1 MGTKIHIKNQI
12 PDKKSNASLAKE
24 DFFLMRNDFSH
35 SFCTFATSMQEETR
49 NMPPEE
55 KAAQVKTLSTQLLAE
70 GRTDL
75 LLKAISVPVLE
86 QLRIEA
92 ARATLSPLVI
102 TEDYRFL
109 LPDYGNREVQLSPI
123 HKALYLLFLNHPE
136 GIEFK
141 NLVDHREELF
151 ALYRKIGNRIDPDK
165 ITETVN
171 RLTNPLDNA
180 INEKCSRIKAA
191 FSDLMDEYQADYY
204 IINSHIKR
212 HQGSSMKLWFER
224 LKIINLPRELVI
236 YKVDD
241 F

>member
-1 MGTKIHIKNQI
+1 MK
-12 PDKKSNASLAKE
+12 
-24 DFFLMRNDFSH
+24 
-35 SFCTFATSMQEETR
+35 QEEAR
-49 NMPPEE
+49 NMTAEE
-55 KAAQVKTLSTQLLAE
+55 KATQVKLLSTDLLAE

-92 ARATLSPLVI
+92 ARSTLSPLVI
-102 TEDYRFL
+102 TKDFRFI
-109 LPDYGNREVQLSPI
+109 LPNYGNKEVMLSPI
-123 HKALYLLFLNHPE
+123 HKSLYMLFLNHPE

-141 NLVDHREELF
+141 NLIDYREELL
-151 ALYRKIGNRIDPDK
+151 AIYNEVGNRVGPDK
-165 ITETVN
+165 MVETVN

-212 HQGSSMKLWFER
+212 HQSTSTKLWFER
-224 LKIINLPRELVI
+224 LKIINLPRELVVME
-236 YKVDD
+236 KD
-241 F
+241 

>member
-1 MGTKIHIKNQI
+1 MK
-12 PDKKSNASLAKE
+12 
-24 DFFLMRNDFSH
+24 
-35 SFCTFATSMQEETR
+35 QEEAR
-49 NMPPEE
+49 NMTAEE
-55 KAAQVKTLSTQLLAE
+55 KATQVKLLSTDLLAE

-102 TEDYRFL
+102 TKDFRFI
-109 LPDYGNREVQLSPI
+109 LPNYGNKEVMLSPI
-123 HKALYLLFLNHPE
+123 HKSLYMLFLNHPE

-141 NLVDHREELF
+141 NLIDYREELL
-151 ALYRKIGNRIDPDK
+151 AIYNEVGNRVGPDK
-165 ITETVN
+165 MVETVN

-212 HQGSSMKLWFER
+212 HQRTSTKLWFER
-224 LKIINLPRELVI
+224 LKIINLPRELVVME
-236 YKVDD
+236 KD
-241 F
+241 

>member
-1 MGTKIHIKNQI
+1 MK
-12 PDKKSNASLAKE
+12 
-24 DFFLMRNDFSH
+24 
-35 SFCTFATSMQEETR
+35 QEEPK
-49 NMPPEE
+49 NMSLQE
-55 KAAQVKTLSTQLLAE
+55 KAALIKQLSTQLLAE

-109 LPDYGNREVQLSPI
+109 LPGYGNREVQLSPI
-123 HKALYLLFLNHPE
+123 HKALYMLFLKHPE

-141 NLVDHREELF
+141 NLVDYREELLV
-151 ALYRKIGNRIDPDK
+151 LYRKTGNRIDQYK
-165 ITETVN
+165 MIETVN
-171 RLTNPLDNA
+171 RLVNPLDNA

-204 IINSHIKR
+204 IINSHVKR
-212 HQGSSMKLWFER
+212 HQGTSNKLWFER

-236 YKVDD
+236 YQCR
-241 F
+241 

>member
-35 SFCTFATSMQEETR
+35 SFCTFATSMQEETI
-49 NMPPEE
+49 NMTPEE

-204 IINSHIKR
+204 IINSHVKR

-224 LKIINLPRELVI
+224 LKIINLPRELVV
-236 YKVDD
+236 YQ
-241 F
+241 

>member
-1 MGTKIHIKNQI
+1 MK
-12 PDKKSNASLAKE
+12 
-24 DFFLMRNDFSH
+24 
-35 SFCTFATSMQEETR
+35 QEEAR
-49 NMPPEE
+49 NMTAEE
-55 KAAQVKTLSTQLLAE
+55 KATQVKLLSSELLAE

-102 TEDYRFL
+102 TKDFRFIL
-109 LPDYGNREVQLSPI
+109 RDYGNKEVMLSPI
-123 HKALYLLFLNHPE
+123 HKALYILFLNHPE

-141 NLVDHREELF
+141 NLVDYREELL
-151 ALYRKIGNRIDPDK
+151 AIYNKVGNRIDPDK
-165 ITETVN
+165 IVETVN
-171 RLTNPLDNA
+171 RLVNPLDNA

-212 HQGSSMKLWFER
+212 HESTSTKLWFER

-236 YKVDD
+236 MEMT
-241 F
+241 

>member
-1 MGTKIHIKNQI
+1 MK
-12 PDKKSNASLAKE
+12 
-24 DFFLMRNDFSH
+24 
-35 SFCTFATSMQEETR
+35 QEEPK
-49 NMPPEE
+49 NMSLQE
-55 KAAQVKTLSTQLLAE
+55 KAALIKQLSTQLLAE

-102 TEDYRFL
+102 TEDYRFQ
-109 LPDYGNREVQLSPI
+109 LPGYDNREVQLSPI
-123 HKALYLLFLNHPE
+123 HKALYMLFLKHPE

-141 NLVDHREELF
+141 NLVDYREELF
-151 ALYRKIGNRIDPDK
+151 VLYRKTGNRIDQDK
-165 ITETVN
+165 MIETVN
-171 RLTNPLDNA
+171 RLVNPLDNA

-204 IINSHIKR
+204 IINSHVKR
-212 HQGSSMKLWFER
+212 HQGTSNKLWFER

-236 YKVDD
+236 YQCR
-241 F
+241 

>member
-1 MGTKIHIKNQI
+1 MK
-12 PDKKSNASLAKE
+12 
-24 DFFLMRNDFSH
+24 
-35 SFCTFATSMQEETR
+35 QEEPK
-49 NMPPEE
+49 NMTPQE
-55 KAAQVKTLSTQLLAE
+55 KAALIKQLSTQLLTE

-109 LPDYGNREVQLSPI
+109 LPGYGNREVQLSPI
-123 HKALYLLFLNHPE
+123 HKALYMLFLNHPE

-141 NLVDHREELF
+141 NLVDYREELF
-151 ALYRKIGNRIDPDK
+151 VLYRKIGNRIDQDK
-165 ITETVN
+165 MIETVN
-171 RLTNPLDNA
+171 RLVNPLDNA

-204 IINSHIKR
+204 IINSHVKR
-212 HQGSSMKLWFER
+212 HQGTSNKLWFER

-236 YKVDD
+236 YQC
-241 F
+241 

>member
-1 MGTKIHIKNQI
+1 MK
-12 PDKKSNASLAKE
+12 
-24 DFFLMRNDFSH
+24 RNVFSY
-35 SFCTFATSMQEETR
+35 SFCIFASVMQDELR
-49 NMPPEE
+49 NMDAEE
-55 KAAQVKTLSTQLLAE
+55 KAALIKTLSSQLLVE

-109 LPDYGNREVQLSPI
+109 LPDYGNKEVQLSPI

-141 NLVDHREELF
+141 NLVDHREELLS
-151 ALYRKIGNRIDPDK
+151 LYRKTGNRIDLEK
-165 ITETVN
+165 ITETVR

-204 IINSHIKR
+204 IIN
-212 HQGSSMKLWFER
+212 
-224 LKIINLPRELVI
+224 
-236 YKVDD
+236 
-241 F
+241 

>member
-1 MGTKIHIKNQI
+1 MK
-12 PDKKSNASLAKE
+12 
-24 DFFLMRNDFSH
+24 
-35 SFCTFATSMQEETR
+35 QEEAR
-49 NMPPEE
+49 NMTAEE
-55 KAAQVKTLSTQLLAE
+55 KATQVKLLSTDLLAE

-102 TEDYRFL
+102 TKDFRFI
-109 LPDYGNREVQLSPI
+109 LPNYGNKEVMLSPI
-123 HKALYLLFLNHPE
+123 HKSLYMLFLNHPE

-141 NLVDHREELF
+141 NLIDYREELL
-151 ALYRKIGNRIDPDK
+151 AIYNEVGNRVGPDK
-165 ITETVN
+165 MVETVN
-171 RLTNPLDNA
+171 RLANPLDNA

-212 HQGSSMKLWFER
+212 HQSTSTKLWFER
-224 LKIINLPRELVI
+224 LKIINLPRELVVME
-236 YKVDD
+236 KD
-241 F
+241 

>member
-1 MGTKIHIKNQI
+1 MK
-12 PDKKSNASLAKE
+12 
-24 DFFLMRNDFSH
+24 
-35 SFCTFATSMQEETR
+35 QEEAR
-49 NMPPEE
+49 NMTAEE
-55 KAAQVKTLSTQLLAE
+55 KATQVKLLSTDLLAE

-102 TEDYRFL
+102 TKDFRFI
-109 LPDYGNREVQLSPI
+109 LPNYGNKEVMLSPI
-123 HKALYLLFLNHPE
+123 HKSLYMLFLNHPE

-141 NLVDHREELF
+141 NLIDYREELL
-151 ALYRKIGNRIDPDK
+151 AIYNEVGNRVGPDK
-165 ITETVN
+165 MVETVN

-212 HQGSSMKLWFER
+212 HQSTSTKLWFER
-224 LKIINLPRELVI
+224 LKIINLPRERVVME
-236 YKVDD
+236 KD
-241 F
+241 

>member
-1 MGTKIHIKNQI
+1 MSEIIFPILFVFLHHEARRG
-12 PDKKSNASLAKE
+12 KKYDRRGESN
-24 DFFLMRNDFSH
+24 
-35 SFCTFATSMQEETR
+35 TSE
-49 NMPPEE
+49 
-55 KAAQVKTLSTQLLAE
+55 E

-102 TEDYRFL
+102 TKDFRFI
-109 LPDYGNREVQLSPI
+109 LPNYGNKEVMLSPI
-123 HKALYLLFLNHPE
+123 HKSLYMLFLNHPE

-141 NLVDHREELF
+141 NLIDYREELL
-151 ALYRKIGNRIDPDK
+151 AIYNEVGNRVGPDK
-165 ITETVN
+165 MVETVN

-212 HQGSSMKLWFER
+212 HQSTSTKLWFER
-224 LKIINLPRELVI
+224 LKIINLPRELVVME
-236 YKVDD
+236 KD
-241 F
+241 

>member
-1 MGTKIHIKNQI
+1 MK
-12 PDKKSNASLAKE
+12 
-24 DFFLMRNDFSH
+24 
-35 SFCTFATSMQEETR
+35 QEEER
-49 NMPPEE
+49 NMTAEE
-55 KAAQVKTLSTQLLAE
+55 KATQVKLLSTDLLAE

-102 TEDYRFL
+102 TKDFRFI
-109 LPDYGNREVQLSPI
+109 LPNYGNKEVMLSPI
-123 HKALYLLFLNHPE
+123 HKSLYMLFLNHPE

-141 NLVDHREELF
+141 NLIDYREELL
-151 ALYRKIGNRIDPDK
+151 AIYNEVGNRVGPDK
-165 ITETVN
+165 MVETVN

-212 HQGSSMKLWFER
+212 HQSTSTKLWFER
-224 LKIINLPRELVI
+224 LKIINLPRELVVME
-236 YKVDD
+236 KD
-241 F
+241 

>member
-1 MGTKIHIKNQI
+1 MK
-12 PDKKSNASLAKE
+12 
-24 DFFLMRNDFSH
+24 
-35 SFCTFATSMQEETR
+35 QEEAR
-49 NMPPEE
+49 NMTAEE
-55 KAAQVKTLSTQLLAE
+55 KATQVKLLSTDLLAE

-86 QLRIEA
+86 RLRIEA

-102 TEDYRFL
+102 TKDFRFI
-109 LPDYGNREVQLSPI
+109 LPNYGNKEVMLSPI
-123 HKALYLLFLNHPE
+123 HKSLYMLFLNHPE

-141 NLVDHREELF
+141 NLIDYREELL
-151 ALYRKIGNRIDPDK
+151 AIYNEVGNRVGPDK
-165 ITETVN
+165 MVETVN

-212 HQGSSMKLWFER
+212 HQSTSTKLWFER
-224 LKIINLPRELVI
+224 LKIINLPRELVVME
-236 YKVDD
+236 KD
-241 F
+241 

>member
-1 MGTKIHIKNQI
+1 MK
-12 PDKKSNASLAKE
+12 
-24 DFFLMRNDFSH
+24 
-35 SFCTFATSMQEETR
+35 QEEAR
-49 NMPPEE
+49 NMTAEE
-55 KAAQVKTLSTQLLAE
+55 KATQVKLLSTDLLAE

-102 TEDYRFL
+102 TKDFRFI
-109 LPDYGNREVQLSPI
+109 LPNYGNKEVMLSPI
-123 HKALYLLFLNHPE
+123 HKSLYMLFLNHPE

-141 NLVDHREELF
+141 NLIDYREELL
-151 ALYRKIGNRIDPDK
+151 AIYNEVGNRVGPDK
-165 ITETVN
+165 MVETVN

-212 HQGSSMKLWFER
+212 NQSTSTKLWFER
-224 LKIINLPRELVI
+224 LKIINLPRELVVME
-236 YKVDD
+236 KD
-241 F
+241 

>member
-1 MGTKIHIKNQI
+1 MK
-12 PDKKSNASLAKE
+12 
-24 DFFLMRNDFSH
+24 
-35 SFCTFATSMQEETR
+35 QEEAR
-49 NMPPEE
+49 NMTAEE
-55 KAAQVKTLSTQLLAE
+55 KATQVRLLSTDLLAE

-102 TEDYRFL
+102 TKDFRFI
-109 LPDYGNREVQLSPI
+109 LPNYGNKEVMLSPI
-123 HKALYLLFLNHPE
+123 HKSLYMLFLNHPE

-141 NLVDHREELF
+141 NLIDYREELL
-151 ALYRKIGNRIDPDK
+151 AIYNEVGNRVGPDK
-165 ITETVN
+165 MVETVN

-212 HQGSSMKLWFER
+212 HQSTSTKLWFER
-224 LKIINLPRELVI
+224 LKIINLPRELVVME
-236 YKVDD
+236 KD
-241 F
+241 

>member
-1 MGTKIHIKNQI
+1 MK
-12 PDKKSNASLAKE
+12 
-24 DFFLMRNDFSH
+24 
-35 SFCTFATSMQEETR
+35 QEEAR
-49 NMPPEE
+49 NMTAEE
-55 KAAQVKTLSTQLLAE
+55 KATQVKLLSTDLLAE

-102 TEDYRFL
+102 TKDFRFI
-109 LPDYGNREVQLSPI
+109 LPNYGNKEVMLSPI
-123 HKALYLLFLNHPE
+123 HKSLYMLFLNHPE

-141 NLVDHREELF
+141 NLIDYREELL
-151 ALYRKIGNRIDPDK
+151 AIYNEVGNRVGPDK
-165 ITETVN
+165 MVETVN
-171 RLTNPLDNA
+171 RLANPLDNA

-212 HQGSSMKLWFER
+212 HQSTSTKLWFER
-224 LKIINLPRELVI
+224 LKIINPPRELVVME
-236 YKVDD
+236 KD
-241 F
+241 

>member
-1 MGTKIHIKNQI
+1 MK
-12 PDKKSNASLAKE
+12 
-24 DFFLMRNDFSH
+24 
-35 SFCTFATSMQEETR
+35 QEEAR
-49 NMPPEE
+49 NMTAEE
-55 KAAQVKTLSTQLLAE
+55 KATQVKLLSTDLLAE

-102 TEDYRFL
+102 TKDFRFI
-109 LPDYGNREVQLSPI
+109 LPNYGNKEVMLSPI
-123 HKALYLLFLNHPE
+123 HKSLYMVFLNHPE

-141 NLVDHREELF
+141 NLIDYREELL
-151 ALYRKIGNRIDPDK
+151 AIYNEVGNRVGPDK
-165 ITETVN
+165 MVETVN

-212 HQGSSMKLWFER
+212 HQSTSTKLWFER
-224 LKIINLPRELVI
+224 LKIINLPRELVVME
-236 YKVDD
+236 KD
-241 F
+241 

>member
-1 MGTKIHIKNQI
+1 MK
-12 PDKKSNASLAKE
+12 
-24 DFFLMRNDFSH
+24 
-35 SFCTFATSMQEETR
+35 QEEAR
-49 NMPPEE
+49 NMTAEE
-55 KAAQVKTLSTQLLAE
+55 KATQVKLLSTDLLAE

-102 TEDYRFL
+102 TKDFRFI
-109 LPDYGNREVQLSPI
+109 LPNYGNKEVMLSPI
-123 HKALYLLFLNHPE
+123 HKSLYMLFLNHPE

-141 NLVDHREELF
+141 NLIDYREELL
-151 ALYRKIGNRIDPDK
+151 AIYNEVGNRIGPDK
-165 ITETVN
+165 MVETVN

-212 HQGSSMKLWFER
+212 HQSTSTKLWFER
-224 LKIINLPRELVI
+224 LKIINLPRELVVME
-236 YKVDD
+236 KD
-241 F
+241 

>member
-1 MGTKIHIKNQI
+1 MK
-12 PDKKSNASLAKE
+12 
-24 DFFLMRNDFSH
+24 
-35 SFCTFATSMQEETR
+35 QEEPK
-49 NMPPEE
+49 NMKPQE
-55 KAAQVKTLSTQLLAE
+55 KAALIKQLSTQLLAE

-109 LPDYGNREVQLSPI
+109 LPGYGNREVQLSPI
-123 HKALYLLFLNHPE
+123 HKALYMLFLNHPE

-141 NLVDHREELF
+141 NLVDYREELF
-151 ALYRKIGNRIDPDK
+151 VLYRKIGNRIDQDK
-165 ITETVN
+165 MIETVN
-171 RLTNPLDNA
+171 RLVNPLDNA

-204 IINSHIKR
+204 IINSHVKR
-212 HQGSSMKLWFER
+212 HQGTSNKLWFER

-236 YKVDD
+236 YQC
-241 F
+241 

>member
-1 MGTKIHIKNQI
+1 MT
-12 PDKKSNASLAKE
+12 
-24 DFFLMRNDFSH
+24 
-35 SFCTFATSMQEETR
+35 
-49 NMPPEE
+49 PEE

-109 LPDYGNREVQLSPI
+109 LPNYGNREVQLSPI

-151 ALYRKIGNRIDPDK
+151 ALYRKSA
-165 ITETVN
+165 TESI
-171 RLTNPLDNA
+171 P
-180 INEKCSRIKAA
+180 IK
-191 FSDLMDEYQADYY
+191 SQ
-204 IINSHIKR
+204 K
-212 HQGSSMKLWFER
+212 Q
-224 LKIINLPRELVI
+224 
-236 YKVDD
+236 
-241 F
+241 

>member
-1 MGTKIHIKNQI
+1 MK
-12 PDKKSNASLAKE
+12 
-24 DFFLMRNDFSH
+24 
-35 SFCTFATSMQEETR
+35 QEEAR
-49 NMPPEE
+49 NMTAEE
-55 KAAQVKTLSTQLLAE
+55 KATQVKLLSTDLLAE

-102 TEDYRFL
+102 TKDFRFI
-109 LPDYGNREVQLSPI
+109 LPNYGNKEVMLSPI
-123 HKALYLLFLNHPE
+123 HKSLYMLFLNHPE

-141 NLVDHREELF
+141 NLIDYREELL
-151 ALYRKIGNRIDPDK
+151 AIYNEVGNRVGPDK
-165 ITETVN
+165 MVETVN

-191 FSDLMDEYQADYY
+191 FSDLMDEYQSDYY

-212 HQGSSMKLWFER
+212 HQSTSTKLWFER
-224 LKIINLPRELVI
+224 LKIINLPRELVVME
-236 YKVDD
+236 KD
-241 F
+241 

>member
-1 MGTKIHIKNQI
+1 MK
-12 PDKKSNASLAKE
+12 
-24 DFFLMRNDFSH
+24 
-35 SFCTFATSMQEETR
+35 QEEAR
-49 NMPPEE
+49 NMTAEE
-55 KAAQVKTLSTQLLAE
+55 KATQVKLLSTDLLAE
-70 GRTDL
+70 GKTDL

-102 TEDYRFL
+102 TKDFRFI
-109 LPDYGNREVQLSPI
+109 LPNYGNKEVMLSPI
-123 HKALYLLFLNHPE
+123 HKSLYMLFLNHPE

-141 NLVDHREELF
+141 NLIDYREELL
-151 ALYRKIGNRIDPDK
+151 AIYNEVGNRVGPDK
-165 ITETVN
+165 MVETVN

-212 HQGSSMKLWFER
+212 HQSTSTKLWFER
-224 LKIINLPRELVI
+224 LKIINLPRELVVME
-236 YKVDD
+236 KD
-241 F
+241 

>member
-1 MGTKIHIKNQI
+1 MT
-12 PDKKSNASLAKE
+12 
-24 DFFLMRNDFSH
+24 
-35 SFCTFATSMQEETR
+35 QEEAR
-49 NMPPEE
+49 NMTAEE
-55 KAAQVKTLSTQLLAE
+55 KATQVKLLSTDLLAE

-102 TEDYRFL
+102 TKDFRFI
-109 LPDYGNREVQLSPI
+109 LPNYGNKEVMLSPI
-123 HKALYLLFLNHPE
+123 HKSLYMLFLNHPE

-141 NLVDHREELF
+141 NLIDYREELL
-151 ALYRKIGNRIDPDK
+151 AIYNEVGNRVGPDK
-165 ITETVN
+165 MVETVN

-212 HQGSSMKLWFER
+212 HQSTSTKLWFER
-224 LKIINLPRELVI
+224 LKIINLPRELVVME
-236 YKVDD
+236 KD
-241 F
+241 

>member
-1 MGTKIHIKNQI
+1 MK
-12 PDKKSNASLAKE
+12 
-24 DFFLMRNDFSH
+24 RNVFSY
-35 SFCTFATSMQEETR
+35 SFCIFAPVMQDELR
-49 NMPPEE
+49 NMDAEE
-55 KAAQVKTLSTQLLAE
+55 KAALIKTLSSQLLVE

-109 LPDYGNREVQLSPI
+109 LPDYGNKEVQLSPI

-141 NLVDHREELF
+141 NLVDHREELLS
-151 ALYRKIGNRIDPDK
+151 LYRKTGNRIDLEK
-165 ITETVN
+165 NTETVR

-191 FSDLMDEYQADYY
+191 FSDLMDEFQADYY
-204 IINSHIKR
+204 IINSHVKR
-212 HQGSSMKLWFER
+212 HQGSSMKIWFER

-236 YKVDD
+236 YQC
-241 F
+241 

>member
-1 MGTKIHIKNQI
+1 MK
-12 PDKKSNASLAKE
+12 
-24 DFFLMRNDFSH
+24 
-35 SFCTFATSMQEETR
+35 QEEAR
-49 NMPPEE
+49 NMTAEE
-55 KAAQVKTLSTQLLAE
+55 KATQVKLLSTDLLAE

-102 TEDYRFL
+102 TKDFRFI
-109 LPDYGNREVQLSPI
+109 LPNYGNKEVMLSPI
-123 HKALYLLFLNHPE
+123 HKSLYMLFLNHPE

-141 NLVDHREELF
+141 NLIDYREELL
-151 ALYRKIGNRIDPDK
+151 AIYNEVGIRVGPDK
-165 ITETVN
+165 MVETVN

-212 HQGSSMKLWFER
+212 HQSTSTKLWFER
-224 LKIINLPRELVI
+224 LKIINLPRELVVME
-236 YKVDD
+236 KD
-241 F
+241 

>member
-1 MGTKIHIKNQI
+1 MK
-12 PDKKSNASLAKE
+12 
-24 DFFLMRNDFSH
+24 
-35 SFCTFATSMQEETR
+35 QEEAR
-49 NMPPEE
+49 NMTAEE
-55 KAAQVKTLSTQLLAE
+55 KATQVKLLSTDLLAE

-102 TEDYRFL
+102 TKDFRFI
-109 LPDYGNREVQLSPI
+109 LPNYGNKEVMLSPI
-123 HKALYLLFLNHPE
+123 HKSLYMLFLNHPE

-141 NLVDHREELF
+141 NLIDYREELL
-151 ALYRKIGNRIDPDK
+151 AIYTEVGNRVGPDK
-165 ITETVN
+165 MVETVN

-212 HQGSSMKLWFER
+212 HQSTSTKLWFER
-224 LKIINLPRELVI
+224 LKIINLPRELVVME
-236 YKVDD
+236 KD
-241 F
+241 